1 MFRNFRVKNKNDL
14 DNNLNLETSE
24 NQITDIDAVRVTLN
38 NGQPTTVPIINGSAS
53 YSRNGLA
60 VGVIPINKEKFL
72 NEAIKTLKNE

>member
-53 YSRNGLA
+53 YSRNGLLL
-60 VGVIPINKEKFL
+60 ELFQL
-72 NEAIKTLKNE
+72 R